1 MYLRGKAAVK
11 AELYEHM
18 NIKELCI
25 IAIKA
30 AMEAMD
36 YSRAERLCRDKLK
49 SESAWHYCKNDP
61 GDWNNLPFDVYKRSG
76 NTE

>member
-25 IAIKA
+25 IAIKD